1 MRIDRSLLNW
11 GVFLIALGGV
21 PLAVQQGFTDSGLAG
36 DLWRL
41 WPLILVGLGLGLLLR
56 WTPLAWLGGAI
67 VAGTFGLIFGALVA
81 GGITGIS
88 SACGELGDDAV
99 SSSQS
104 GSASPTAFAVDAT
117 LSCGELAITRDG
129 GSGWSVEALH
139 AEGEA
144 PTIEGDTTGLSVL
157 QDEDGSGP
165 IVFVPARRNEWQ
177 IHLPARPAVGLDVT
191 LNAADGAVDLA
202 GGPLGTVNG
211 AFNASSVTVAMAGAT
226 APETARLDLAFN
238 ASSGTVSLPAGSV
251 IANVDLNLSSVTLCI
266 PAAAPLRVELDST
279 LSSDDLEASGL
290 EQRGE
295 GWQTPDYDTASA
307 RVDLNVSSAVSSL
320 TIQRP
325 EVCS

>member
-21 PLAVQQGFTDSGLAG
+21 PLAVQQGITDSGIAG

-41 WPLILVGLGLGLLLR
+41 WPLILVGIGLGLLLR

-88 SACGELGDDAV
+88 GACGELGDDAV

-104 GSASPTAFAVDAT
+104 GIASSTSFDVDLT
-117 LSCGELAITRDG
+117 LSCGELTLTRDEE
-129 GSGWSVEALH
+129 SRWSVEALH
-139 AEGEA
+139 AEGDA
-144 PTIEGDTTGLSVL
+144 PTIQGETASLSVQ
-157 QDEDGSGP
+157 QDDGGSQVMIFGP
-165 IVFVPARRNEWQ
+165 ATRNEWQ
-177 IHLPARPAVGLDVT
+177 VHVPTVPAVGIDLT
-191 LNAADGAVDLA
+191 LNAADATVAIAD
-202 GGPLGTVNG
+202 GPLGIVNG
-211 AFNASSVTVAMAGAT
+211 SFNASSVTIAMAGAT
-226 APETARLDLAFN
+226 TPETAPIDLTFN

-251 IANVDLNLSSVTLCI
+251 VANVDLNLSSLTLCV
-266 PAAAPLRVELDST
+266 PGAAPLRIELDST
-279 LSSDDLEASGL
+279 LSSDDLEAAGL
-290 EQRGE
+290 GQVGE